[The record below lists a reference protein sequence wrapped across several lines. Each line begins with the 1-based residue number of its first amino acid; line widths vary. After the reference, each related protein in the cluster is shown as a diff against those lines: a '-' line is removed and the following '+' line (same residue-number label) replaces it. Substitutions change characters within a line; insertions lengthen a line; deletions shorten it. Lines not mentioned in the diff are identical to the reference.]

1 MQRVSSLSVEICSAV
16 RTRFGILVATARL
29 ALAVQTERHGDPL
42 SQEELAELAGVAPR
56 TVSRLENPF
65 PGQQSSDESVAKI
78 RAALESLGVEFIE
91 GERGY
96 WGVRIKT

>member
-1 MQRVSSLSVEICSAV
+1 M
-16 RTRFGILVATARL
+16 VAAARRLLQIKLGRPMEQEDL
-29 ALAVQTERHGDPL
+29 AQ
-42 SQEELAELAGVAPR
+42 LAGVAR
-56 TVSRLENPF
+56 GTVRRLENPF
-65 PGQQSSDESVAKI
+65 PGQQSSEESVAKI